1 MRKLTTVTQFAII
14 EMPLDGGWKHRK
26 DKNGEP
32 LKFKTRNGEE
42 NYCKKHKVGY
52 VEIKHIFYR

>member
-1 MRKLTTVTQFAII
+1 MKKLTTVTQFKII
-14 EMPLDGGWKHRK
+14 EMPLSGGWKHRE

-32 LKFKTRNGEE
+32 IKFKSRRSAE
-42 NYCKKHKVGY
+42 NYCMKNKVGY